1 MMKLKIM
8 LEKDFNNEANA
19 RSSRDAVKEK
29 AEQAGY
35 LFHWCLEE

>member
-1 MMKLKIM
+1 MKLKIM
-8 LEKDFNNEANA
+8 LEKDFTNEANA
-19 RSSRDAVKEK
+19 RSSRDSVKLK